1 MSGSSSPICETTAK
15 QLSIDSSQPDLLL
28 RIISEFESKN
38 NILMENNSL
47 LRFKIDSLEYQLK
60 NKKHEINELN
70 KKFVKIMPSIIPDK
84 QHISDDVSVGNSED
98 SHATIPSAVTNA
110 PSLNVDKSVTG
121 SSTATPINI
130 KYPPQ
135 KITYSQV
142 TQAIRSARQ
151 LNGRDGLSE
160 AVPAE
165 KNSDSE
171 WKFVKNKNRKPRKTL
186 VVGTY
191 SGAADVE
198 GLDKFKAF
206 HVSNLKPDTSVENLQ
221 NFLKNKFSNVIY
233 LSKAFDCLN
242 QPLLLEK
249 IEAYGIRGTALR
261 WFESYLD
268 NRKQRVKVMKN
279 GKTTKSDI
287 KTNYTGVPQGSILGP
302 ILFILFTNDM
312 ERALMSDSS
321 LLTNYAD
328 DTNLLVAGSTYPN
341 LINEAS
347 TSYKKIEN
355 WIERNGLILSQ
366 EKTTTVLFRTKQQK
380 ITTPSQIQLSNLS
393 ITPEHC
399 TKFLVTVRGTKV
411 LLSSRKAASRPVEV
425 KLEKKIELLG
435 QVCDVKN
442 RNRVRRKRRTEL

>member
-1 MSGSSSPICETTAK
+1 MSANKEVDAKLSLQVNFPCCGYCRKSIVKSSTKCHICHKFFHPGCGTKMKKCCDVELTNPVPSDKMSGSSSPICETTAK
-15 QLSIDSSQPDLLL
+15 HLSIDSTQPDLLL
-28 RIISEFESKN
+28 RIISELESKN

-70 KKFVKIMPSIIPDK
+70 KKFVNIMPSIMPDK

-110 PSLNVDKSVTG
+110 PSLNVDKSETR
-121 SSTATPINI
+121 SSTAAPINI

-151 LNGRDGLSE
+151 LNGRDGVSE

-221 NFLKNKFSNVIY
+221 NFLKNKFSNVI
-233 LSKAFDCLN
+233 C
-242 QPLLLEK
+242 EK
-249 IEAYGIRGTALR
+249 
-261 WFESYLD
+261 
-268 NRKQRVKVMKN
+268 
-279 GKTTKSDI
+279 
-287 KTNYTGVPQGSILGP
+287 
-302 ILFILFTNDM
+302 
-312 ERALMSDSS
+312 
-321 LLTNYAD
+321 
-328 DTNLLVAGSTYPN
+328 
-341 LINEAS
+341 
-347 TSYKKIEN
+347 
-355 WIERNGLILSQ
+355 
-366 EKTTTVLFRTKQQK
+366 
-380 ITTPSQIQLSNLS
+380 
-393 ITPEHC
+393 
-399 TKFLVTVRGTKV
+399 
-411 LLSSRKAASRPVEV
+411 LSSRYPNSYSSFKVLIPSSEYNKA
-425 KLEKKIELLG
+425 LEGSNWPNK
-435 QVCDVKN
+435 VNVHHFFH
-442 RNRVRRKRRTEL
+442 RKRTNQDQLH